1 MTMNYVRKTNDWTR
15 CIGQITK
22 YICIQS
28 KMEFEV
34 EKQKLESLE
43 NGKSENIE
51 ENHSEPPQNSKYS
64 KK

>member
-1 MTMNYVRKTNDWTR
+1 MIMNYVRKTNDWTR

-22 YICIQS
+22 YIYIQS

-43 NGKSENIE
+43 NEQSENIE
-51 ENHSEPPQNSKYS
+51 EYNSEPPQNSKYS